1 MKYLLF
7 LFLSF
12 NLFAQGIIFKAPRIN
27 IPDVNLGVSDTSS
40 TLDTNTVSATVNTR
54 RCVVDSIVSS
64 DTTTLKVQTI
74 VSGLVEYGTTSNF
87 TILTDISTEGNYS
100 KSLYVYHTARQRV
113 DTVSVTWSVQIGE
126 GAISAPTSLA
136 ITDSADG
143 LYLDWDNNTES
154 ISGYKIYR
162 STDNSTYS
170 LLTTVTNSYYD
181 DTDIIEAL
189 RYYYYV
195 TAYKSTESSSSDT
208 VNSKSLVTLA
218 SYDAVIYIDS
228 STAVVDTLQTGTYTA
243 PYNSLS
249 DVIWE
254 DLDVDYASTKIKVFI
269 KGGYEYLGGIS
280 MLDVDASASS
290 PIIIDVYGSLER
302 PTLRLSSYTSS
313 TNIIQLA
320 ATGGTTASSYIT
332 FKNMEVVGYRWVYA
346 RKTQYITFD
355 NCYFHFYTEED
366 PYLASGTPFDVK
378 YSDATPVYMTIKNCI
393 FVGGISQDAAIDRLD
408 NLVDFQRSNYVLV
421 ENNYFRNV
429 NHVLLGTDRA
439 NYFVI
444 RGNRFYNT
452 LHGALNIQTDN
463 STPVTN
469 YLVENNY
476 FERSGI
482 GYDDFDLNPQGSAA
496 YVYLNGQYIIFRN
509 NLIKQSGGHTS
520 YTMPALDIK
529 ASSQGLSTSYNRVYN
544 NTIYNNYGIGLQ
556 FLFSATGTEMT
567 DNYVFN
573 NAFVK
578 NGDDELTYGG
588 SLVGTDSTSIMI
600 DDENLTYSPSGNYV
614 TYNYFGSEAK
624 QIHSF
629 SNVHQFYTSNA
640 YTGTGISFSN
650 NIDNS
655 YSNVPFDD
663 ATDSISVVYWGAN
676 EEPNFLDSLALNF
689 NPTSELQ
696 NTGRH
701 VANITS
707 TSGAT
712 ITVDDAKPFFSGY
725 SWLDGDSIVVTYS
738 DGSFEYDRIGSISG
752 SVLTLETGVTSGGLY
767 VDVVNSQLGR
777 YSGSGVDI
785 GMFEYQTTDTL
796 VPSNLSPFVV
806 YASSDS
812 ASFGLNFYTNYGTTD
827 VVFQIAL
834 TNDTDDLDANSTV
847 PIPSPVLGT
856 SESSTIN
863 HGVGS
868 LALGQTYYYRWKLT
882 NTKGTTTGSVQSY
895 IHEAPTAVTGETSSI
910 LANNYDDLAYYSG
923 GTNNSVNYIGNVT
936 PTSVNVALRFPS
948 ITVAQSST
956 IDSAFITVTANGDY
970 SNTNCN
976 LRVYGELRESPDSV
990 LVFTPSG
997 AVMAARSDS
1006 VTTAYVDTTMGAW
1019 TQDVEYR
1026 INVTTIVQELVN
1038 THNYSSQPI
1047 SFFIKD
1053 NASTTGANRR
1063 FYRYED
1069 GSKYPRVNIFYTE

>member
-1 MKYLLF
+1 MKYILIFLLCF
-7 LFLSF
+7 SS
-12 NLFAQGIIFKAPRIN
+12 LFAQFIEESTKPILYASDVDLGTFVQSATPDTNSLGIT
-27 IPDVNLGVSDTSS
+27 VNLR
-40 TLDTNTVSATVNTR
+40 SATV
-54 RCVVDSIVSS
+54 
-64 DTTTLKVQTI
+64 DTSYGE
-74 VSGLVEYGTTSNF
+74 SGLTVLFDSAF
-87 TILTDISTEGNYS
+87 VVPADTIIYLYYVVDISTNGNYS
-100 KSLYVYHTARQRV
+100 KTITISNTATNPDKSV
-113 DTVSVTWSVQIGE
+113 TVTWSVQAAE
-126 GAISAPTSLA
+126 GSISAPTSLA

-170 LLTTVTNSYYD
+170 LLTTVVNSNYN

-195 TAYKSTESSSSDT
+195 TAYKSTESTSSDT

-218 SYDAVIYIDS
+218 NYDAVIYIDS
-228 STAVVDTLQTGTYTA
+228 TAGATRNGTYA
-243 PYNSLS
+243 QPYKYLS
-249 DVIWE
+249 EVIWE
-254 DLDVDYASTKIKVFI
+254 DLDEGTYGSGTNIKIFI
-269 KGGYEYLGGIS
+269 KGGYKYTGGIS
-280 MLDVDASASS
+280 MLDVDASASD
-290 PIIIDVYGSLER
+290 PIVIDVYGSLER

-320 ATGGTTASSYIT
+320 STGGTTASSYIT
-332 FKNMEVVGYRWVYA
+332 FKNMEIEGYRWVYA
-346 RKTQYITFD
+346 RKTQHITFD

-366 PYLASGTPFDVK
+366 PYLAGGTPFDVK
-378 YSDATPVYMTIKNCI
+378 YSDMNIYMTIKNCI
-393 FVGGISQDAAIDRLD
+393 FVGGISTDLTDRLD
-408 NLVDFQRSNYVLV
+408 NLVDFQRSHSVLI

-439 NYFVI
+439 NYLVI

-463 STPVTN
+463 STPVTS

-509 NLIKQSGGHTS
+509 NLIKQSGG
-520 YTMPALDIK
+520 YTTYNMPALDIK
-529 ASSQGLSTSYNRVYN
+529 ASSQGLSTSYNRIYN

-556 FLFSATGTEMT
+556 FLFSATGTAMT

-578 NGDDELTYGG
+578 NGNDELTYSG
-588 SLVGTDSTSIMI
+588 SLVGTDSTSIII
-600 DDENLTYSPSGNYV
+600 DDENLTYDPSGNYV
-614 TYNYFGSEAK
+614 TYNYFGSDAK
-624 QIHSF
+624 QIHSY

-676 EEPNFLDSLALNF
+676 GEANFLDSLALNF

-696 NTGRH
+696 NAGRH
-701 VANITS
+701 IATVTS
-707 TSGAT
+707 SSGT
-712 ITVDDAKPFFSGY
+712 TLTVSDGKAFFSGFG
-725 SWLDGDSIVVTYS
+725 WLDGDSIRITY
-738 DGSFEYDRIGSISG
+738 GESISYNRITG
-752 SVLTLETGVTSGGLY
+752 ISGNDLTLATSGSYTAGSY
-767 VDVVNSQLGR
+767 VDIVNSQLGS

-796 VPSNLSPFVV
+796 APSSLSPFVV
-806 YASSDS
+806 YVDSDS
-812 ASFGLNFYTNYGTTD
+812 ANFGLNFKTNYETTD
-827 VVFQIAL
+827 LIFQIAL
-834 TNDTDDLDANSTV
+834 VNDNDELNDNSFI

-856 SESSTIN
+856 SGTSTIN
-863 HGVGS
+863 HGSSGLS
-868 LALGQTYYYRWKLT
+868 LGQVYYYRWVLT
-882 NTKGTTTGSVQSY
+882 NSKGTTTGSIQTY
-895 IHEAPTAVTGETSSI
+895 IHEIPTAVTGETSSSV
-910 LANNYDDLAYYSG
+910 ANNYDDLAYYSG
-923 GTNNSVNYIGNVT
+923 GTNNNANYVGNYSS
-936 PTSVNVALRFPS
+936 TSVNTALRFPS

-956 IDSAFITVTANGDY
+956 VDSSFITLTANNNY

-976 LRVYGELRESPDSV
+976 LRIYGELRESPDSV
-990 LVFTPSG
+990 TVFTPSG
-997 AVMAARSDS
+997 SAMSARSDS

-1026 INVTTIVQELVN
+1026 IDVTTIVQELVN
-1038 THNYSSQPI
+1038 THNYSGQPI

-1053 NASTTGANRR
+1053 NTSTALASRI

-1069 GSKYPRVNIFYTE
+1069 GSKYARINIYYTE